1 MTVLAVL
8 GLLFETIWGRI
19 VEDGFPQCLWIGDV
33 PWSRKIEEAGSA
45 ERVVGQCAV
54 CVCDGEVDVV
64 LVEVTVAVG
73 VVYGVDGPAFNS
85 TSDFAGIVGAE
96 CAFWLV
102 LVAGPN
108 AVTVTISNEFI
119 RVFSIRG
126 GSRTMKLIHMLVKV
140 SEHLIR
146 RLVC

>member
-96 CAFWLV
+96 CAFGLV
-102 LVAGPN
+102 LVVGPDV
-108 AVTVTISNEFI
+108 VTVTVSDEFRGGFSMI
-119 RVFSIRG
+119 R
-126 GSRTMKLIHMLVKV
+126 GSRTMTLIHMLVK
-140 SEHLIR
+140 I
-146 RLVC
+146 